1 VIRSLNKARR
11 SNTLYVKLVGSEA
24 GAIINGEPLSA
35 LPPSVLGV
43 LESDRNGGTFS
54 PLHGATIGE
63 WQLPTEHLVN
73 GIRSL
78 TLVISPN

>member
-1 VIRSLNKARR
+1 M
-11 SNTLYVKLVGSEA
+11 KLVGSEA

-43 LESDRNGGTFS
+43 LEGDRNGGTFS

-63 WQLPTEHLVN
+63 WQLPTDHLVN
-73 GIRSL
+73 GSRSITL
-78 TLVISPN
+78 TISQN